1 MYNSDIVALKD
12 AEYKCNDFDKKDPY
26 LNIFNDGNK
35 YIIHRR
41 VKTKNRSNDDLVIT
55 INDYI
60 PFLLNNLKKLFKITH
75 KGENI
80 LSTNKLALFDYD
92 LNNIKVHKR
101 IWGRYQKKL
110 IKLLDYNFKTARKT
124 YNTYATELEV
134 SNTVRNILL
143 GHSPQSV
150 NEKHYINRRTIKISE
165 KVQQA
170 HTEILEDFRFDGL
183 TLQLYFKML
192 NFLTDKDKKQ
202 VEKMLKSENKIINIV

>member
-80 LSTNKLALFDYD
+80 LSSNKLTLFDYD
-92 LNNIKVHKR
+92 LNNLKVHKR

-110 IKLLDYNFKTARKT
+110 IKLLDYNFKTAK
-124 YNTYATELEV
+124 
-134 SNTVRNILL
+134 
-143 GHSPQSV
+143 
-150 NEKHYINRRTIKISE
+150 EKD
-165 KVQQA
+165 
-170 HTEILEDFRFDGL
+170 L
-183 TLQLYFKML
+183 
-192 NFLTDKDKKQ
+192 
-202 VEKMLKSENKIINIV
+202 